1 MEIVVPGFA
10 DLHLDHM
17 VLDYNGTLALDGYL
31 LEGVADRLKAIAGQL
46 QVHIVT
52 ADTFG
57 RVQAAMADLPCR
69 VSILP
74 PGAQDVSKLNYI
86 QQLNPERVV
95 CIGNGRN
102 DWLMLQAAALGIA
115 VLQTEGVAAQTIAA
129 ADVVVPTILA
139 AFDMLLQPLRLVA
152 TLRS

>member
-10 DLHLDHM
+10 DLHLEHI
-17 VLDYNGTLALDGYL
+17 VLDYNGTLALDGCL
-31 LEGVADRLKAIAGQL
+31 LEGVADRLRAIAVHM
-46 QVHIVT
+46 QVHIIT

-129 ADVVVPTILA
+129 ADVVAPNILA
-139 AFDMLLQPLRLVA
+139 AFDLLLNPLRLVA